1 MADLDR
7 RSFNRLLGTVV
18 AAGLT
23 SGVGMTPSAM
33 AKKGKASGRVV
44 IVGGGAGGASVAH
57 HIKKNAKKIDVTLI
71 EPNSTYTSCFFSNH
85 FIGGFR
91 SLNSLQHNYDGLK
104 KIGVKVIHDVAN
116 DIDSDKK
123 TVSLKAGG
131 DISYDKLVLSPGI
144 DMNYKAIEG
153 YSEDVAKIMP
163 HAWGA
168 GAQTQNLRR
177 QLLDM
182 EDGGVVLISAPGNPY
197 RCPSAPY
204 ERATLIAHYLK
215 HYKPA
220 SKLIIL
226 DSKSLFPKME
236 LFEEIWSAEYK
247 DYVEWIPGDKHGGVV
262 KVIANEMG
270 VVTRNG
276 DKMKADVVNI
286 IPPQRASVIAARA
299 GCTDGDWCPIMP
311 DSFASKLVQDIFVLG
326 DAATANNMPKSAS
339 SAHSQAQI
347 VANAIAA
354 QLTGRKLFPP
364 RYRNTC
370 WSLLSTNNA
379 VKSGASYTAGKEL
392 VEQRTSFISD
402 VKEDKRVR
410 ANNFKESLKWYHEI
424 TGDMFAKG

>member
-1 MADLDR
+1 MAPAL
-7 RSFNRLLGTVV
+7 
-18 AAGLT
+18 
-23 SGVGMTPSAM
+23 
-33 AKKGKASGRVV
+33 AKKKARGHVV
-44 IVGGGAGGASVAH
+44 IIGGGAGGASVAH
-57 HIKKNAKKIDVTLI
+57 HLKKNAKKIDVTLI
-71 EPNSTYTSCFFSNH
+71 EPNATYTSCFFSNH

-104 KIGVKVIHDVAN
+104 KIGVKVAHVLAS
-116 DIDSDKK
+116 DIDSAKK
-123 TVSLKAGG
+123 IVTLQEGQTL
-131 DISYDKLVLSPGI
+131 SYDKLVLSPGI
-144 DMNYKAIEG
+144 EINYKAIEG
-153 YSEDVAKIMP
+153 YSEDVAKVMP
-163 HAWGA
+163 HAWVT
-168 GAQTQNLRR
+168 GAQAKNLRR

-182 EDGGVVLISAPGNPY
+182 KDGGVVVISVPGNPY

-226 DSKSLFPKME
+226 DSKSLFPQME
-236 LFEEIWSAEYK
+236 LFEEAWSSEYK

-270 VVTRNG
+270 IVTRNG

-286 IPPQRASVIAARA
+286 IPPQRASSIAVRA
-299 GCTDGDWCPIMP
+299 GCTDGDWCPITP
-311 DSFASKLVQDIFVLG
+311 DSFASKLVEDIFVLG
-326 DAATANNMPKSAS
+326 DAATARNMPKSAS
-339 SAHSQAQI
+339 SANSQAQI

-354 QLTGRKLFPP
+354 QLTGGKKFPP

-379 VKSGASYTAGKEL
+379 IKSGASYTAGKEM
-392 VEQRTSFISD
+392 VEQRTSFISE
-402 VKEDKRVR
+402 VKEDKGVR
-410 ANNFKESLKWYHEI
+410 AENFKESLKWYDEI